1 MEKLSSKRC
10 RFSAAISHLVL
21 WVHQQPGGYSC
32 AFDQVKR
39 TKEEAQANAK
49 SGKGISNSLHLLGLA
64 ADLILYK
71 DGVYQTSTDAYK
83 FMGDYWKSLSPDFCW
98 GGDFKKK
105 DGNHFS
111 VAHNGVK

>member
-1 MEKLSSKRC
+1 MTEKLSTKRC
-10 RFSAAISHLVL
+10 RFSLAIAHLVQ
-21 WVHQQPGGYSC
+21 WTNEQSGYSC

-39 TKEEAQANAK
+39 TKEEAIANAK
-49 SGKGISNSLHLLGLA
+49 RGAGIANSLHLIGLA

-71 DGVYQTSTDAYK
+71 DGVYQTDTEAYR
-83 FMGDYWKSLSPDFCW
+83 FMGEYWKSLGPDHAW

-111 VAHNGVK
+111 VEHNGKR